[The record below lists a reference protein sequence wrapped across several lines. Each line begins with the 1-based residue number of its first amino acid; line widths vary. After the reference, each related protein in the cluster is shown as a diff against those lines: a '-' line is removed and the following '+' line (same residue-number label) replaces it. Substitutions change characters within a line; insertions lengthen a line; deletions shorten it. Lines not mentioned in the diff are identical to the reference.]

1 MQMDL
6 PSFSQLIHQLHTI
19 LKFSRVNTKSICFLN
34 GVQTSYSKSDKVAFF
49 KNQRSDVV
57 FHIHQWSL
65 YIHQWVS
72 KTNLLI
78 WKNFL
83 NFFFYHYK
91 LIFLSKHSMI
101 FHCNYKFTSYI
112 FTVFSFSYGAHECL
126 QMWLCIWG
134 SMLINRNCTLIR
146 TAFFTSK

>member
-1 MQMDL
+1 MFCLFTKLQSINSPASYNFKIQQSEQKVHLFPKWSSD
-6 PSFSQLIHQLHTI
+6 IV
-19 LKFSRVNTKSICFLN
+19 LKVRQSGFL
-34 GVQTSYSKSDKVAFF
+34 QESTLRCA
-49 KNQRSDVV
+49 

-83 NFFFYHYK
+83 NFFSYHYK

-112 FTVFSFSYGAHECL
+112 FTIFSFSYGAHKCL

-134 SMLINRNCTLIR
+134 SMLRNRNCTLIR